1 MSRHLRLLAAFVAAF
16 ALAAAGLVTTSAQA
30 ATTVSV
36 SGRVV
41 DNQGV
46 GIRGLSLEAYTG
58 DGEDEGDY
66 AYLGTTRT
74 GGTFSTSAYGDLR
87 PGTWTLTVSDDDD
100 NPEYATTTKEVT
112 LVAGAN
118 ALGDIVAQPTSY
130 AEGSVTAP
138 SGRKLKNV
146 TVIAFPGDGSFP
158 DEDED
163 DPTFFDNIGFAETD
177 ETGGFRM
184 SGLGVGPYT
193 AFPVFGEETALP
205 GRRASFTVDTA
216 GQTVTGVDLT
226 KVKVYPSTVH
236 IAGTSPGKGKATLNL
251 KVSALYYGIPNVGG
265 RFDLYLGTKKIRS
278 AVGFT
283 NGKRTVNLTGLGK
296 GKRTFRFKYLGSTD
310 ARMKWSNKITV
321 TIK

>member
-1 MSRHLRLLAAFVAAF
+1 MTRHLRLLAALVAAF

-30 ATTVSV
+30 AVAVSV

-41 DNQGV
+41 DSDGV
-46 GIRGLSLEAYTG
+46 GVRGLTLEAHIG
-58 DGEDEGDY
+58 DGEDEDDY
-66 AYLGTTRT
+66 AYLGSTRT
-74 GGTFSTSAYGDLR
+74 GGTFSTTAYGDLR

-100 NPEYATTTKEVT
+100 NPEYATTSKQIT

-118 ALGDIVAQPTSY
+118 ALGDIVVQPTSY

-146 TVIAFPGDGSFP
+146 SVLALPGDGTFP
-158 DEDED
+158 DEE
-163 DPTFFDNIGFAETD
+163 DPTFFENIGFAETD

-184 SGLGVGPYT
+184 AGLGVGPYT
-193 AFPVFGEETALP
+193 AFPIFEYDVAP
-205 GRRASFTVDTA
+205 SGRRASFIVETA
-216 GQTVTGVDLT
+216 GQTVTGVNLT
-226 KVKVYPSTVH
+226 KIKVYPSTVH
-236 IAGTSPGKGKATLNL
+236 IAGTSPAKGKATLNL
-251 KVSALYYGIPNVGG
+251 KVSALYYGITNPGG

-283 NGKRTVNLTGLGK
+283 AGKRTVNLTGLGK

-310 ARMKWSNKITV
+310 TRQKWSNKITV